1 MNLVKPRNGGIRK
14 ISGRLPA
21 PLAAWIHQIHAVGGA
36 SGSTTIV
43 MVFVVLLVLFE
54 RSCLVIVTCHM
65 L

>member
-1 MNLVKPRNGGIRK
+1 MNLVKPRNGGIGK

-21 PLAAWIHQIHAVGGA
+21 PPAAWIHQIQAVGGA
-36 SGSTTIV
+36 SRSTTMV
-43 MVFVVLLVLFE
+43 MVFVMLLVLFE